1 MVKKRK
7 SNKYWKWEGV
17 RPVSGKVPK
26 YLKGAMNK
34 YRWCDTFYEA
44 GNPSRTLRKVKYVK
58 KVRRMKRKSRKAF
71 RRRQRR
77 RGTYKTR
84 EVGVGRRKRTVLY
97 RPKSRRV
104 PYVRKTGQAL
114 ADHLASIGA
123 PEPPQKRMRK
133 QQLGKG
139 IKKYR
144 RLRKG

>member
-7 SNKYWKWEGV
+7 SNKYWKWQGV

-34 YRWCDTFYEA
+34 YRWCDTYFEA
-44 GNPSRTLRKVKYVK
+44 GNPSRTLRNVKYVK
-58 KVRRMKRKSRKAF
+58 KVRRMRKISRKAF

-84 EVGVGRRKRTVLY
+84 EVGVGRRKKTVLY
-97 RPKSRRV
+97 RPKIKRI
-104 PYVRKTGQAL
+104 PYVRKTGQEL

-123 PEPPQKRMRK
+123 PEPRKIKIKLGSKRNK
-133 QQLGKG
+133 FK
-139 IKKYR
+139 
-144 RLRKG
+144 RLRKGGG